1 MNSNGKK
8 PKYIDQIYD
17 EKVCV
22 EQVSKW
28 HYDALFW
35 ILYMF
40 SQDLPYS
47 LFSPS
52 ELVGWL
58 CWLCS
63 QCSTSTF
70 KTHSSQVL
78 SVFWQLNCSFAGKH
92 ITLFSLSP
100 GLFPLLSGSPGLTT
114 LPLLHYLASPLYQAS
129 PETLQ
134 LYPPVV
140 MVVKIQH
147 SPLSPESHWTY
158 S

>member
-52 ELVGWL
+52 ELVG
-58 CWLCS
+58 
-63 QCSTSTF
+63 
-70 KTHSSQVL
+70 
-78 SVFWQLNCSFAGKH
+78 
-92 ITLFSLSP
+92 
-100 GLFPLLSGSPGLTT
+100 
-114 LPLLHYLASPLYQAS
+114 
-129 PETLQ
+129 
-134 LYPPVV
+134 
-140 MVVKIQH
+140 
-147 SPLSPESHWTY
+147 
-158 S
+158 